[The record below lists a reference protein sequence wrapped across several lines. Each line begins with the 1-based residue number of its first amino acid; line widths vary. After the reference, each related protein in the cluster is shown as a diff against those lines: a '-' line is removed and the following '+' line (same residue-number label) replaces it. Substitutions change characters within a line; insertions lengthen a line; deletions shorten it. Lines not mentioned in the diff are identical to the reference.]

1 MYMEITTFSTNS
13 SSGTRRIAVNALAV
27 VGFIVLIV
35 LGMALAIYAA
45 TFVPTAA
52 NRLGAAAV
60 YLSHVFVPVKEPA
73 NLEVVPFEDA
83 PGAGVAS
90 TTATTTATAA
100 TSTPATPTTG
110 TPTAGTADYHVYPI
124 GGTTTGTAPYTG
136 PLTGYADLAVK
147 DVVLGYLTSADTDSF
162 VASPTIPSG
171 MRGAVKF
178 SIVNIGTNTTG
189 AYEFEA
195 VLPASSSGYHFNSGA
210 QTALLPGER
219 EAFVL
224 GYDRARSGKITITA
238 DSDEDIKEISEN
250 NNAVTID
257 APVK

>member
-1 MYMEITTFSTNS
+1 MEITTFSTNS

-45 TFVPTAA
+45 TFVPKAA

-83 PGAGVAS
+83 PGAGVA
-90 TTATTTATAA
+90 TTTATSTTPAA
-100 TSTPATPTTG
+100 TTTSATATTA
-110 TPTAGTADYHVYPI
+110 TPTAGAEDYHVYPI
-124 GGTTTGTAPYTG
+124 GGTTTGTKPYTG
-136 PLTGYADLAVK
+136 PLTGYADLTVTN
-147 DVVLGYLTSADTDSF
+147 VVLGYLTSADTASF
-162 VASPTIPSG
+162 VASSTIPSG

-178 SIVNIGTNTTG
+178 SIVNTGTNTTG
-189 AYEFEA
+189 AYDFEA
-195 VLPASSSGYHFNSGA
+195 VLPATSSGYHFFSGK
-210 QTALLPGER
+210 QKALLPGER

-224 GYDRARSGKITITA
+224 GYDSARTGTITITV
-238 DSDEDIKEISEN
+238 DSDNTIKEVSESN
-250 NNAVTID
+250 NTATVD